1 MLVAYSSDMGRR
13 PGQEPIAVCKLNGC
27 HRNPILITSKNRI
40 CVKRFQTILKEIE
53 VLKLM
58 LNSLS
63 SLADMHNKFLKD
75 LDTPAPPRPAPPL
88 SPNQVK

>member
-13 PGQEPIAVCKLNGC
+13 PGQETMAVCKLNGC

-40 CVKRFQTILKEIE
+40 SVKRFQTILKEIE

-75 LDTPAPPRPAPPL
+75 LDTPAPPL

>member
-1 MLVAYSSDMGRR
+1 M
-13 PGQEPIAVCKLNGC
+13 AVCKLNGC

-40 CVKRFQTILKEIE
+40 SVKRFQTILKEIE

-63 SLADMHNKFLKD
+63 SLADMHNEFLKD
-75 LDTPAPPRPAPPL
+75 LDTPAPPRPSPPI
-88 SPNQVK
+88 K